1 MKFEKTTDLALLI
14 LRLVFGFAMVYGHG
28 WGKLM
33 KFFSDDPL
41 KFGDPLGIGPV
52 PSLVLVTAAEF
63 LCALLLAFGL
73 FTRWSLV
80 PLIIAMAVACFVA
93 HGGDPFGKMEKSLL
107 YLAVYVSLFITG
119 PGWYSL
125 DRILFKKV

>member
-52 PSLVLVTAAEF
+52 PSLVLVTTAEF

-80 PLIIAMAVACFVA
+80 PLIIAMSVACFIA

>member
-1 MKFEKTTDLALLI
+1 MQFKKSTDLALLI
-14 LRLVFGFAMVYGHG
+14 LRLVFGLAMVYGHG

-33 KFFSDDPL
+33 RFFGDDPL
-41 KFGDPLGIGPV
+41 KFGDPIGIGPV
-52 PSLVLVTAAEF
+52 PSLVLVTLAEF
-63 LCALLLAFGL
+63 LCAVLLTFGL
-73 FTRWSLV
+73 FTRWALI

-107 YLAVYVSLFITG
+107 YLSVYIALFFTG

-125 DRILFKKV
+125 DRMLFKKV